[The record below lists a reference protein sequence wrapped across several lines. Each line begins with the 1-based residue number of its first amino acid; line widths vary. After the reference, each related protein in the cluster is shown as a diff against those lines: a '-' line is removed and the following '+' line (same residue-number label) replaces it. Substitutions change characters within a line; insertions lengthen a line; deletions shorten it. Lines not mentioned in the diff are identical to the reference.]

1 MAFYL
6 LSKSRIKTFAIE
18 VVLNFFANTKGSG
31 TSFQIAVFV
40 EFFRKVFSFA
50 MWHKL
55 AEFN

>member
-40 EFFRKVFSFA
+40 EFFGKVFFA